1 MTRYVMDTDILTL
14 YQDGHPAV
22 TREFLARPMSELAVT
37 IISVEEQLTGWHTWL
52 RRSKTREARARIYQR
67 FTDAV
72 RFLSQ
77 LHIVSFTEPA
87 MIRYEELRTRLRNVG
102 GNDLR
107 IAAIVLDEEEATL
120 VTRNLRDF
128 KRVPGLRIEDWSK

>member
-1 MTRYVMDTDILTL
+1 MTPYLMDTDILSL

-22 TREFLARPMSELAVT
+22 TRNVLAHPMGDLGVT
-37 IISVEEQLTGWHTWL
+37 IISVEEQLVGWHSWL
-52 RRSKTREARARIYQR
+52 HRSKTREARARVYQR

-72 RFLSQ
+72 RFLSR
-77 LHIVSFTEPA
+77 LRIVSFTEPA
-87 MIRYEELRTRLRNVG
+87 MNRYEELRARLRNVG

-107 IAAIVLDEEEATL
+107 IAAIVLHEGAAL

-128 KRVPGLRIEDWSK
+128 KRVPGLRVEDWSK